1 MAAEHS
7 SDVKPPLAERLRARG
22 LRLTPQRQ
30 QVLAA
35 VNVLEHGTP
44 EDIAARL
51 RADAG
56 PDGAA
61 PDTSTVYRTLE
72 LLEQLGLVW
81 HTHLGKGAPVYHS
94 AGHRHLHVACATCGE
109 VISVDPGVLDVAAER
124 LLDEIGFTVDVGH
137 VALSGTCR
145 ACRRKAR
152 AEGSAEGSVEGSA
165 GSDG

>member
-1 MAAEHS
+1 M
-7 SDVKPPLAERLRARG
+7 SDESAPHEAGARPLAAQLRARG
-22 LRLTPQRQ
+22 LRLTSQRQ
-30 QVLAA
+30 RVLAA
-35 VNVLEHGTP
+35 VAALEHGTP
-44 EDIAARL
+44 EEIHARL
-51 RADAG
+51 RAEAG

-72 LLEQLGLVW
+72 LLERLGLVW

-94 AGHRHLHVACATCGE
+94 AGHRHLHVACATCGD
-109 VISVDPGVLDVAAER
+109 VISVDPGVLDSAAER

-152 AEGSAEGSVEGSA
+152 SEGAAGGSGGGA
-165 GSDG
+165 

>member
-1 MAAEHS
+1 MGSEH

-22 LRLTPQRQ
+22 MRLTPQRQ

-35 VNVLEHGTP
+35 VTAVEHGTP
-44 EDIAARL
+44 EDIAGRL
-51 RADAG
+51 REEAG

-72 LLEQLGLVW
+72 LLERLGLVW

-94 AGHRHLHVACATCGE
+94 AGHRHLHVACAGCGT
-109 VISVDPGVLDVAAER
+109 VTSVDPTLLDSAAER
-124 LLDEIGFTVDVGH
+124 LAADLGFTVDVGH

-145 ACRRKAR
+145 ECRRKAK
-152 AEGSAEGSVEGSA
+152 AEGSA
-165 GSDG
+165 